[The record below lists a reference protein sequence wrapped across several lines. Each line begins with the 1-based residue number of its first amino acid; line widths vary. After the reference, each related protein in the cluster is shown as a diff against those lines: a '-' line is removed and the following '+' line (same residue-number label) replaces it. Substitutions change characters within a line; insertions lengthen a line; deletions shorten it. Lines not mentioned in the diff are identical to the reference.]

1 MMSEEIMILNKIQD
15 IWIKPAV
22 FDGLERILCR
32 YKQVVRHIIETR
44 NEQEIEL
51 HTTYF
56 DTELLLR

>member
-1 MMSEEIMILNKIQD
+1 VLLS
-15 IWIKPAV
+15 PA
-22 FDGLERILCR
+22 IANA
-32 YKQVVRHIIETR
+32 QTVVRHIIETQ